1 MDATRRQVCLGIAA
15 GLAAWAYKSSGLA
28 QALAGA
34 VGQGGE
40 QVVQIQARKFAY
52 IPNQLVLKKG
62 RPALLEFS
70 AVDFTHGFNLPDFK
84 LRADLIQ
91 GQVTRVR
98 LMPDRAGSFTFLCD
112 NFCGAG
118 HEEMNGKLIVQE

>member
-1 MDATRRQVCLGIAA
+1 MDAARRHVCLGIAS
-15 GLAAWAYKSSGLA
+15 GIAAWAYKNFGLA
-28 QALAGA
+28 QALAGSM
-34 VGQGGE
+34 GQAEE

-98 LMPDRAGSFTFLCD
+98 LLPDRAGTFVFLCD

-118 HEEMNGKLIVQE
+118 HEEMNGKILVEG